1 MADAFPTLDEMKL
14 ARRWLLA
21 DGGKVPYYVNGQRRS
36 GALDDPED
44 IARLASYQEAC
55 AALAARPGW
64 LLGFALGPDGAGGH
78 WQGIDLDKVVANQL
92 ADLANHVLGYVEMSP
107 SNTGVHA
114 IGYGRSFVSLGSNGT
129 GIEAYAA
136 GRYFTVTER
145 VIRDDGLVCLAGHVE
160 QVLAP
165 RHGAGRNTSASTE
178 QISVDAKT
186 VTELR
191 SALIFMR
198 SDDYD
203 IWYRMG
209 LALKELGDIGRGL
222 WLDWSATS
230 EKFDAKKA
238 AKKWDGFVPRDT
250 GYQAVFAEAQKRG
263 WVNPASNAAQPDP
276 VTVNP
281 AGDFHSRT
289 PRNFLNSAVAPV
301 LDLANVPRPIAE
313 FADACSTAYGFDQ
326 SGLVM
331 AAITAAA
338 AMADDGYQLEVMPR
352 WHVSARLWTVMI
364 GKSASGKSPMLKMST
379 APVKAKHNELAIE
392 YEMLCS
398 SLEPGEPRPPR
409 PALYTSDATIEALSE
424 RLNDNERGM
433 LMLTEEFSSWI
444 GGIDSSGHGQAAKNR
459 GNWLQLYDGGP
470 YQIDRILRGS
480 ILVQNWGAS
489 ILTAST
495 PSGLAD
501 QMKHLPEDGL
511 IQRFIPVIVG
521 PMNHCA
527 DGDAGAAQDNWKRA
541 LFWIY
546 EHTSQHKVI
555 RFSAEARQ
563 LFMRTKAGLGHM
575 AEATDD
581 ISSGLASH
589 VSKHTEMIARVALVF
604 HLFEAGPPASL
615 SAATL
620 QKAVNLMAQLRK
632 HSVALFTDILGASPA
647 TDIARALA
655 RSLAA
660 AAPDQTHVIGR
671 DWMTQHCRAFEK
683 AKDDRVRREAVQLL
697 EDLDWLRDTGKGNY
711 GGWPKRFEVN
721 RNIFRLYA
729 REGEVHRAKRAAVK
743 AVFED

>member
-1 MADAFPTLDEMKL
+1 MVDSVMSVMK
-14 ARRWLLA
+14 AQRRWLVA
-21 DGGKVPYYVNGQRRS
+21 SPGKLPFYINGQVRT
-36 GALDDPED
+36 GALDSQADTD
-44 IARLASYQEAC
+44 QLASYDDAVV
-55 AALAARPGW
+55 ALATRGQGW
-64 LLGFALGPDGAGGH
+64 LLGFALGPDGTGGH
-78 WQGIDLDKVVANQL
+78 WQGIDLDKIVDNRL
-92 ADLANHVLGYVEMSP
+92 AELANAVPGYVEMSP
-107 SNTGVHA
+107 SGNGAHA
-114 IGYGRSFVSLGSNGT
+114 IGYGRHFVTLGSNGT

-165 RHGAGRNTSASTE
+165 RHGAGRTASASTE

-209 LALKELGDIGRGL
+209 LALKELGDTGRGL
-222 WLDWSATS
+222 WMDWSATS

-238 AKKWDGFVPRDT
+238 AKKWDGFAPRDT
-250 GYQAVFAEAQKRG
+250 GYQAVFAEAQKQG

-276 VTVNP
+276 ATINP
-281 AGDFHSRT
+281 AADFHSRT
-289 PRNFLNSAVAPV
+289 PRNFLNTAVAPV
-301 LDLANVPRPIAE
+301 LDLANVPAPIAA
-313 FADACSTAYGFDQ
+313 FAHACSTAYGFDQ

-338 AMADDGYQLEVMPR
+338 AMADDEYQLEVMPR
-352 WHVSARLWTVMI
+352 WYVSARLWTVMI

-398 SLEPGEPRPPR
+398 SLEAGEPRPPR

-444 GGIDSSGHGQAAKNR
+444 GGIDSSGNGQAAKNR

-480 ILVQNWGAS
+480 ILVKNWGAS

-511 IQRFIPVIVG
+511 IQRFIPVIIG
-521 PMNHCA
+521 PMNHGA
-527 DGDAGAAQDNWKRA
+527 DGDASVAQDNWKRA

-546 EHTSQHKVI
+546 EHTSQYKVI
-555 RFSAEARQ
+555 QFSAEARQ
-563 LFMRTKAGLGHM
+563 LFMRTKGELGRM

-604 HLFEAGPPASL
+604 HLFEVGPPATL

-620 QKAVNLMAQLRK
+620 QKAVNLMAQLRS

-660 AAPDQTHVIGR
+660 AAPDQTQVIGR